1 MKKMKKNKKRKKME
15 QELLKMIISND
26 MVEEIFKDSDRGEWS
41 DKAKEYLF
49 ENTKTNPI
57 TLEEMI
63 NKVKKE
69 DNQEVNDYCNYIYLT
84 LIYEGIKKIKEKKE
98 TEK

>member
-1 MKKMKKNKKRKKME
+1 MKKINKENKME

-26 MVEEIFKDSDRGEWS
+26 MVEKIFKDIDRGDWSDR
-41 DKAKEYLF
+41 AKEYLF